1 MEKWIINFATVV
13 LAVLAALFVFQRLQP
28 KPKPDVNAVA
38 ALSPPLQAIHDD
50 AAQAMN
56 AVRIAVQEFYM
67 NTGKWPE
74 SNAAAGLPEPE
85 AFRGKSL
92 ERLDV
97 DGLTVTLKFDSTSG
111 VYGGTVVF
119 TGSATPQMVMGI
131 NWKCESPSYRQIDAA
146 IADCVYSGH

>member
-56 AVRIAVQEFYM
+56 AVRTAVQEFYM
-67 NTGKWPE
+67 HTGRWPE
-74 SNAAAGLPEPE
+74 SNAAAGLPAPD
-85 AFRGKSL
+85 A
-92 ERLDV
+92 
-97 DGLTVTLKFDSTSG
+97 
-111 VYGGTVVF
+111 
-119 TGSATPQMVMGI
+119 
-131 NWKCESPSYRQIDAA
+131 SPSSHRR
-146 IADCVYSGH
+146 